1 MQIKVDRAIF
11 SELEAYADRVYPRT
25 PKKLADPSELI
36 MAATHRAI
44 YGKPLQNINKKQ
56 FLDVYKHV

>member
-1 MQIKVDRAIF
+1 MQMKVDRAVF

-44 YGKPLQNINKKQ
+44 
-56 FLDVYKHV
+56 

>member
-1 MQIKVDRAIF
+1 MKVDRAVF

-44 YGKPLQNINKKQ
+44 YGKPMQNIYKKK
-56 FLDVYKHV
+56 FLDVYKQA